1 MSNLKRI
8 WERRKRKEN
17 LRQLRTSGQTPPLG
31 KLAET
36 AIRNTIR
43 ASINRV
49 FGEMSSWELS

>member
-1 MSNLKRI
+1 MPNLKRI
-8 WERRKRKEN
+8 WERRKRKGN
-17 LRQLRTSGQTPPLG
+17 LRQLRTSGQTPPLV

-49 FGEMSSWELS
+49 FGEMS